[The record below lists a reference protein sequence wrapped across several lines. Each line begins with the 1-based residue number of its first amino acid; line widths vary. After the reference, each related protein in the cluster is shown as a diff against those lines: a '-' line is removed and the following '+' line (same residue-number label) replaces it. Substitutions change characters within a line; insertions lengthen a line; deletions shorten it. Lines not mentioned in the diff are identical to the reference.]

1 MGIIGENIEIG
12 LSDQIKIRQEK
23 LGAPIPS
30 TDTIIYTNSKT
41 AWLRVASSVDVN
53 NPELAGIG
61 DLGIAAG
68 DQLAKNLVLFGPAIN
83 SKGDIPNSIFP
94 KGLGADNAAKSLL
107 GVGGNTAKWGFTP
120 PPGVESV
127 NIQALNRGAIRKGQI
142 KIKAH
147 NPDQFR
153 LLEVLYLRLGFTILV
168 EWGHTIYYDND
179 GNLQQYNDFA
189 TTPFTKMMGG
199 GDFNSINES
208 LIEERSKKD
217 YNYDGFLG
225 YISNFN
231 WSFNP
236 DGSYDITLD
245 VISRGGLI
253 DSLTTN
259 KTGASKEIPTGVGG
273 SGLILSEKAKH
284 FYRRFKIAT
293 SNPNAKLPN
302 GSPASDAVFED
313 EAKTQ
318 QGKTVISYLSS
329 GDNDGEQLFGFP
341 PPTQDGFFQGEI
353 ERFQMLYNDFKVNT
367 SLGVENDFYY
377 MSMGLL
383 LRIISKK
390 CLVYEED
397 KETPIIKINSNY
409 GEHFMLSHPFQQ
421 STDPRI
427 CKLTNSTPSVFVTD
441 TNFTGPLFPGEELP
455 SYGYNASS
463 TPKAS
468 SDLFKRVNTTTQA
481 STNPFSADIMGIMV
495 NMTFIVQALKDKKED
510 DGTVNLKDFLTH
522 ILNEISKV
530 TGAINSFN
538 VSYSEEKNEVIIY
551 DDNTIPQK
559 GGGGDKRT
567 PIHVY
572 DLASKNSSKST
583 SQGLGSF
590 VTNLNFSSKIF
601 PKIQNAVAIAA
612 QNPSD
617 ESVGEKVS
625 SFQRLNRGITDR
637 TARGARG
644 YYEYD
649 PGGAS
654 QGAMQKYTKEI
665 YDLTEYFLDVYNQRV
680 FNVKSDTIENMSS
693 LLKTVL
699 EYDLAFRSNL
709 GQIASPYFVPVELS
723 LDLDGISGFKLY
735 EQFDITPDYILPTSY
750 PNNLNFIIQG
760 VSHALN
766 NGNWTTQLQTLS
778 WSAEEVGFIFDGEVF
793 AGVPVQTDNP
803 KENETSEVETAFK
816 GFADPTLEPTL
827 VVNSDSIA
835 ANFNVARG
843 TQVTPE
849 QAVQFI
855 HPKARTPLKTFLQNL
870 LKDSRLKG
878 AKIVITSSLRTFPQ
892 QQDLHTK
899 NSKNA
904 KAGRSKHNY
913 GCAFDIN
920 IFDQKT
926 GLIVA
931 GKEKIGDKE
940 NIKATWTKL
949 GIPEIAEQSGVPSW
963 GGNFKT
969 YFDPVHF
976 GTEVNVDASLEKV
989 KEYAAAEGIS
999 YKNVGTEIFD
1009 IDIVLA

>member
-1 MGIIGENIEIG
+1 MGIIGETIELG
-12 LSDQIKIRQEK
+12 LSNQIKIRQEK

-41 AWLRVASSVDVN
+41 AWLRIASSVDVN

-107 GVGGNTAKWGFTP
+107 GVGGNTAKWGLTP

-127 NIQALNRGAIRKGQI
+127 NIKALNRGAIRKGQI

-179 GNLQQYNDFA
+179 GNLQQYNDFS
-189 TTPFTKMMGG
+189 TTPFTQMLEGS
-199 GDFNSINES
+199 DFNTINES
-208 LIEERSKKD
+208 LIYERNNKD

-259 KTGASKEIPTGVGG
+259 KTGGKSK
-273 SGLILSEKAKH
+273 SGEAGTSGTIISANLKYFYQRLKTLSG
-284 FYRRFKIAT
+284 T
-293 SNPNAKLPN
+293 PNNAVN
-302 GSPASDAVFED
+302 SYESSPKNSIGFGKVKTFINALND
-313 EAKTQ
+313 EA
-318 QGKTVISYLSS
+318 SF
-329 GDNDGEQLFGFP
+329 NFGFP
-341 PPTQDGFFQGEI
+341 FIKEGEI
-353 ERFQMLYNDFKVNT
+353 ERLTMSINESAIKTSQGIEPDLYYV
-367 SLGVENDFYY
+367 
-377 MSMGLL
+377 SMGLL
-383 LRIISKK
+383 LRIISKQ
-390 CLVYEED
+390 CLVYSGD
-397 KETPIIKINSNY
+397 ETPIVGVNSEY
-409 GEHFMLSHPFQQ
+409 GKHWMLSHPFQQ
-421 STDPRI
+421 SADPRVCHLSSDTPDI
-427 CKLTNSTPSVFVTD
+427 DYPGVDKEGRDMAKRLGMVTAFPPYLLETQTPKLSHV
-441 TNFTGPLFPGEELP
+441 PLFRNF
-455 SYGYNASS
+455 S
-463 TPKAS
+463 
-468 SDLFKRVNTTTQA
+468 
-481 STNPFSADIMGIMV
+481 NPFAGDIMGIML
-495 NMTFIVQALKDKKED
+495 NMNFVIKTLIDNVDKET
-510 DGTVNLKDFLTH
+510 GNIGLKDFLT
-522 ILNEISKV
+522 LLLDEVAKS
-530 TGAINSFN
+530 TGSINSFN
-538 VSYSEEKNEVIIY
+538 VSYSEEQNEVIIY
-551 DDNTIPQK
+551 DDNTIP
-559 GGGGDKRT
+559 GFGADEFKRT

-572 DLASKNSSKST
+572 DLSAKNSSTST

-601 PKIQNAVAIAA
+601 PKMQNAVAIAA

-617 ESVGEKVS
+617 ETVGEKVS
-625 SFQRLNRGITDR
+625 SFQRLNRGISDR
-637 TARGARG
+637 TARGARP
-644 YYEYD
+644 YYDYD
-649 PGGAS
+649 P
-654 QGAMQKYTKEI
+654 QVQNPTTLQKYKQDI
-665 YDLTEYFLDVYNQRV
+665 YDLTSYFTRVYNSRIFHESEDKV
-680 FNVKSDTIENMSS
+680 GDFKAT
-693 LLKTVL
+693 LKTIL
-699 EYDLAFRSNL
+699 EHDFAYRSSN
-709 GQIASPYFVPVELS
+709 GQMASPYFIPVELS

-735 EQFDITPDYILPTSY
+735 EKFDITPEYILPTSY

-760 VSHALN
+760 VSHTLN

-778 WSAEEVGFIFDGEVF
+778 WSAEEVGFVLTGGIFGDATSG
-793 AGVPVQTDNP
+793 ASTK
-803 KENETSEVETAFK
+803 KEREDEVETTFE

-827 VVNSDSIA
+827 IVDSKSIT

-855 HPKARTPLKTFLQNL
+855 HPKARATLKTFLQNL

-892 QQDLHTK
+892 QQDLHTE

-926 GLIVA
+926 GVVVA
-931 GKEKIGDKE
+931 GKTKVGDKE

-963 GGNFKT
+963 GGNFSN

-976 GTEVNVDASLEKV
+976 GTEVNIDASLEKV

>member
-1 MGIIGENIEIG
+1 MGIIGEKIEID
-12 LSDQIKIRQEK
+12 LSNQIKIRQEK

-30 TDTIIYTNSKT
+30 TEDIIYTNSKT
-41 AWLRVASSVDVN
+41 SWLRVASSVDVN

-61 DLGIAAG
+61 DLGISKG

-83 SKGDIPNSIFP
+83 SDGDVPNSIFP
-94 KGLGADNAAKSLL
+94 NGLGTTNAAKSLL
-107 GVGGNTAKWGFTP
+107 GVGGNTSKWGLTP

-127 NIQALNRGAIRKGQI
+127 NIKALNRGAIRKGQI

-179 GNLQQYNDFA
+179 GILQQYNDFA
-189 TTPFTKMMGG
+189 TTPFSKFMGG
-199 GDFNSINES
+199 SSNFNAINES
-208 LIEERSKKD
+208 LVKERKKKD

-259 KTGASKEIPTGVGG
+259 KAGASKEIPTGVGG
-273 SGLILSEKAKH
+273 SGTILSEFSKL
-284 FYRRFKIAT
+284 FYKRFKIAT
-293 SNPNAKLPN
+293 SNPTAKLPS
-302 GSPASDAVFED
+302 GSPASDAVYD
-313 EAKTQ
+313 DDAKTQ
-318 QGKTVISYLSS
+318 QGKTVVSFQSS
-329 GDNDGEQLFGFP
+329 GDNESEELFNFSP
-341 PPTQDGFFQGEI
+341 LKEQGEI
-353 ERFQMLYNDFKVNT
+353 ERFQMLFNSHKIST
-367 SLGVENDFYY
+367 SMGEENDFYY
-377 MSMGLL
+377 ISMGLL
-383 LRIISKK
+383 LKIISKK

-397 KETPIIKINSNY
+397 QETPIVSINSEY
-409 GEHFMLSHPFQQ
+409 GKHWMLSHPFQQ

-427 CKLTNSTPSVFVTD
+427 CKLTNSTPSVFTAD

-455 SYGYNASS
+455 SYGYNANK
-463 TPKAS
+463 TPLAS
-468 SDLFKRVNTTTQA
+468 SDLFKRANTTTSSQI
-481 STNPFSADIMGIMV
+481 NPYAGDIMGIMV
-495 NMTFIVQALKDKKED
+495 NMVFIVKKLKELIDKET
-510 DGTVNLKDFLTH
+510 GTVNLKEFLTS
-522 ILNEISKV
+522 ILNEISNV
-530 TGAINSFN
+530 TGSINSFN
-538 VSYSEEKNEVIIY
+538 VSYSEEKNEVVIY

-559 GGGGDKRT
+559 GGSGGKRT
-567 PIHVY
+567 PLHVY

-583 SQGLGSF
+583 SKGLGSF

-601 PKIQNAVAIAA
+601 PKMQNAVAIAA

-625 SFQRLNRGITDR
+625 SFQRLNRGINDR
-637 TARGARG
+637 TAKGARG

-649 PGGAS
+649 PGNEV
-654 QGAMQKYTKEI
+654 QTPMQKYNKEI
-665 YDLTEYFLDVYNQRV
+665 YDLTEYFLNVYNQRV
-680 FNVKSDTIENMSS
+680 FTIKQDVIENMGA

-709 GQIASPYFVPVELS
+709 GQISSPYFIPVELS

-735 EQFDITPDYILPTSY
+735 EQFDITPEYILPTSY

-760 VSHALN
+760 VSHTLN
-766 NGNWTTQLQTLS
+766 NGNWTTQLQALS
-778 WSAEEVGFIFDGEVF
+778 WSAEESGFIFDGEVF
-793 AGVPVQTDNP
+793 AGGS
-803 KENETSEVETAFK
+803 SEKPTGESSNNSASEFK
-816 GFADPTLEPTL
+816 GFADTTLEPIL
-827 VVNSDSIA
+827 VTESTSIA
-835 ANFNVARG
+835 TNFNVAKG
-843 TQVTPE
+843 TQLTPD
-849 QAVQFI
+849 QAIQFI
-855 HPKARTPLKTFLQNL
+855 HPKARPSLKVFLENL

-878 AKIVITSSLRTFPQ
+878 SKIALTSSLRTFAQ
-892 QQDLHTK
+892 QQRLHNK

-926 GLIVA
+926 GVVVA
-931 GKEKIGDKE
+931 GKTKVGDKE
-940 NIKATWTKL
+940 NIKSTWTQL
-949 GIPEIAEQSGVPSW
+949 GIPEIATISGVDTW
-963 GGNFKT
+963 GGNFT
-969 YFDPVHF
+969 NYFDPVHF
-976 GTEVNVDASLEKV
+976 GTNVNVDASLEKA
-989 KEYAAAEGIS
+989 KEYAAAQGIN
-999 YKNVGTEIFD
+999 YKDIGLEIFD
-1009 IDIVLA
+1009 IDIVTT

>member
-1 MGIIGENIEIG
+1 MGIIGESIELG
-12 LSDQIKIRQEK
+12 LSNQIKIRQEK

-83 SKGDIPNSIFP
+83 STGDIPDSIFP
-94 KGLGADNAAKSLL
+94 NGLGADNAAKSLL
-107 GVGGNTAKWGFTP
+107 GVGGNTAKWGLTP

-179 GNLQQYNDFA
+179 GNLQQYNDFS
-189 TTPFTKMMGG
+189 TTPFTQMLEGS
-199 GDFNSINES
+199 DFKTINES
-208 LIEERSKKD
+208 LIFERNKKD

-259 KTGASKEIPTGVGG
+259 KTGGKSKSGEAGASGTIIGAN
-273 SGLILSEKAKH
+273 LKH
-284 FYRRFKIAT
+284 FYQKFKKESA
-293 SNPNAKLPN
+293 AE
-302 GSPASDAVFED
+302 GDAINSYEGMPVNNRIFGKV
-313 EAKTQ
+313 KTF
-318 QGKTVISYLSS
+318 TNTPDY
-329 GDNDGEQLFGFP
+329 DAEELFKFP
-341 PPTQDGFFQGEI
+341 FIKEGEI
-353 ERFQMLYNDFKVNT
+353 ERLAMHQNESSIKTSAGKESDLYYV
-367 SLGVENDFYY
+367 
-377 MSMGLL
+377 SMGLL
-383 LRIISKK
+383 LRVISKQ
-390 CLVYEED
+390 CLVYSAD
-397 KETPIIKINSNY
+397 ETPIVGVNSEY
-409 GEHFMLSHPFQQ
+409 GKHWMLSHPFQQ
-421 STDPRI
+421 SVDPRVCHLSSDI
-427 CKLTNSTPSVFVTD
+427 PDMHYPGIDAQTRDLYKRMGIAFPNSLLKTQTPRLTYV
-441 TNFTGPLFPGEELP
+441 PLFRDF
-455 SYGYNASS
+455 S
-463 TPKAS
+463 
-468 SDLFKRVNTTTQA
+468 
-481 STNPFSADIMGIMV
+481 NPFAGDIMGIML
-495 NMTFIVQALKDKKED
+495 NMSFVIKTLVDNVDEEGNI
-510 DGTVNLKDFLTH
+510 GLKDFLT
-522 ILNEISKV
+522 LLLDEVAKS
-530 TGAINSFN
+530 TGGINKFN
-538 VSYSEEKNEVIIY
+538 ISYSEEQNEIIIY
-551 DDNTIPQK
+551 DDNTIP
-559 GGGGDKRT
+559 GFGADEFERT

-572 DLASKNSSKST
+572 DLSSKNSSKSP

-601 PKIQNAVAIAA
+601 PKMQNAVAIAA

-617 ESVGEKVS
+617 ETVGEKVS
-625 SFQRLNRGITDR
+625 SFQRLNRGISDR
-637 TARGARG
+637 TARGARP
-644 YYEYD
+644 YYDYN
-649 PGGAS
+649 P
-654 QGAMQKYTKEI
+654 QVQNPTTLQKYGQDI
-665 YDLTEYFLDVYNQRV
+665 YDLSNYFARVYNSRI
-680 FNVKSDTIENMSS
+680 FHETADKIGDYKATLRTILEHDFAYRSS
-693 LLKTVL
+693 
-699 EYDLAFRSNL
+699 N
-709 GQIASPYFVPVELS
+709 GQIASPYFIPVELS

-735 EQFDITPDYILPTSY
+735 EKFDITPEYILPTSY

-760 VSHALN
+760 VSHTLN
-766 NGNWTTQLQTLS
+766 NGNWITQLQTLS
-778 WSAEEVGFIFDGEVF
+778 WSAEEAGFVFSGGIFGD
-793 AGVPVQTDNP
+793 ATNT
-803 KENETSEVETAFK
+803 TSDTSTEEEREDEVETTFK

-827 VVNSDSIA
+827 VVSSNSIA
-835 ANFNVARG
+835 ANFNVAQG

-855 HPKARTPLKTFLQNL
+855 HPKARATLKVFLQNL

-892 QQDLHTK
+892 QQNLHTQ

-926 GLIVA
+926 GLVVA
-931 GKEKIGDKE
+931 GKTKVGDKE

-963 GGNFKT
+963 GGNFKN

-976 GTEVNVDASLEKV
+976 GTEVNIDASLEKV
-989 KEYAAAEGIS
+989 KEYAASAGIN
-999 YKNVGTEIFD
+999 YKDVGTEIFD